1 MYEQMLIPPS
11 DEQLDDH
18 PHITEPAPQNKM
30 RGSQHSWQEGAE
42 GNEQDG
48 YNQLVSSPMY
58 GSDSAVGSN
67 NAGDKGETRENTEGK
82 REDII

>member
-1 MYEQMLIPPS
+1 
-11 DEQLDDH
+11 
-18 PHITEPAPQNKM
+18 
-30 RGSQHSWQEGAE
+30 
-42 GNEQDG
+42 
-48 YNQLVSSPMY
+48 MY